1 LVTSENGIN
10 LLKRFE
16 GCRLRAYRDV
26 VGVWTIGFG
35 HTGPEVVPGLLI
47 TSEKATEYLEHDL
60 AKFESAII
68 KIVNV
73 PLSQCQFDALVCL
86 TYNIGISH
94 FSTSTLLTQLNA
106 GNYVA
111 AANEFTKWDMAGG
124 KQVPGLLTRRCAE
137 RSLFNGD
144 TLI

>member
-1 LVTSENGIN
+1 LVIGKNGID
-10 LLKRFE
+10 LIKRFE
-16 GCRLRAYRDV
+16 GCRLRAYRDL
-26 VGVWTIGFG
+26 VGVFTIGYG
-35 HTGPEVVPGLLI
+35 HTGPDVKPGRII
-47 TSEKATEYLEHDL
+47 TNDLATDYLEADL
-60 AKFESAII
+60 TKFESAVTHLV
-68 KIVNV
+68 KVS
-73 PLSQCQFDALVCL
+73 LTQCQFDALVCL